1 MRVGLF
7 RRIASFLLDAVPI
20 LVTLSL
26 LFSLFVGDLLKE
38 DGYDDLIV
46 EYQTIV
52 VEYNATIDPYL
63 QQFENDEITES
74 EYLALIEDDYD
85 QFIEDTNIHTEA
97 MLNYFVRSFMYH
109 FIGFIV
115 IYYAYN
121 LILKGR
127 TYGRQIMKIELGGK
141 ITWWTIFVREIIYK
155 VMFWLITLFI
165 GGILID
171 MAVIAFS
178 KHGKAPRDFVS
189 NTYIK
194 YEGVDYPF

>member
-46 EYQTIV
+46 EYQSIV
-52 VEYNATIDPYL
+52 DDYNATIDPYL
-63 QQFENDEITES
+63 QQFENDEITED
-74 EYLALIEDDYD
+74 EYLALIQDDYD
-85 QFIEDTNIHTEA
+85 QFIEDTNIHTQA
-97 MLNYFVRSFMYH
+97 MLSYFVRGFFYH

-121 LILKGR
+121 LIFKGN

-141 ITWWTIFVREIIYK
+141 ITWWTIFVREIVYK

-178 KHGKAPRDFVS
+178 KRGKAPRDFVS

-194 YEGVDYPF
+194 HKGVDYPF